1 MKKIE
6 KEVKRIEEEMKKIEE
21 VSPLM
26 LLLINRGGENDASS
40 VG

>member
-6 KEVKRIEEEMKKIEE
+6 KEMKRIEEEMKKIEE

-26 LLLINRGGENDASS
+26 LLE
-40 VG
+40 